1 MKAESYSKRLELVTA
16 VIDAARKL
24 VDMDYG
30 NVEFAKATRV
40 ADK

>member
-24 VDMDYG
+24 VDMGYS

>member
-24 VDMDYG
+24 VDIGYG
-30 NVEFAKATRV
+30 DVEFAKATMV

>member
-24 VDMDYG
+24 VDMGYG
-30 NVEFAKATRV
+30 NVEFAKETRV